1 MEWIGATW
9 QWVVNN
15 GTGLA
20 AVAAIGTAVVAVI
33 ALRSTV
39 ADSRERTRPYVLAE
53 LSLAA
58 ESDSTIDLVIRN
70 AGLSVARNVTVTFDP
85 PLVVPDDGTRYVTEY
100 TVRRYA
106 RPIHVLAPG
115 QALSNIWWS
124 GHAGPGD
131 TSLISEEP
139 TPEECTV
146 TIEYA
151 DDRNRRFRDDFLL
164 VIDTMLTTTY
174 ATSSTST
181 KGRMETIDKS
191 LKEIAVSLGQLAR
204 TRKD

>member
-106 RPIHVLAPG
+106 RPIHVFAPG

-124 GHAGPGD
+124 GHAEPGG
-131 TSLISEEP
+131 SGLVSGEP
-139 TPEECTV
+139 TPAECTV

-151 DDRNRRFRDDFLL
+151 DDRHRRFRDDFLL

-181 KGRMETIDKS
+181 KGRMKTIDES
-191 LKEIAVSLGQLAR
+191 LKKFATSLGQLAQ

>member
-1 MEWIGATW
+1 MEWIGVTW

-20 AVAAIGTAVVAVI
+20 AVAAVGTAVVAVI
-33 ALRSTV
+33 ALRSTA

-58 ESDSTIDLVIRN
+58 ESDSTIDLIIRN
-70 AGLSVARNVTVTFDP
+70 AGLSVARNVTVCFDP
-85 PLVVPDDGTRYVTEY
+85 ELVVPNDGTHYVTEY
-100 TVRRYA
+100 TIRRYA

-124 GHAGPGD
+124 GHAAPGG

-151 DDRNRRFRDDFLL
+151 DDRHRRFRDHFLL

-181 KGRMETIDKS
+181 KGRLKTIDES
-191 LKEIAVSLGQLAR
+191 LKKIATSLGQLAQ
-204 TRKD
+204 TRRN